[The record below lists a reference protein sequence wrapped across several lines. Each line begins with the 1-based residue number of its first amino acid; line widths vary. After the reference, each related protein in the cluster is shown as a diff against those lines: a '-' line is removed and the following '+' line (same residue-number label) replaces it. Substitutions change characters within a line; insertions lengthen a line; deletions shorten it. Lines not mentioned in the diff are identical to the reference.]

1 MENMIHDGDENDDY
15 ITISVGDMHAWI
27 LEAMIALS
35 DGLTWHPVNNPE
47 DEKPLVMAAP
57 AECADA
63 AVYGVLMKLSEE
75 LGIDVDKADT
85 ADNVV
90 EFSD

>member
-15 ITISVGDMHAWI
+15 ITVSVGDMHAWI

-35 DGLTWHPVNNPE
+35 DGLSWHPADNPE
-47 DEKPLVMAAP
+47 DEKPLVMASP
-57 AECADA
+57 SECADA
-63 AVYGVLMKLSEE
+63 AVYGVLIKLSEE
-75 LGIDVDKADT
+75 LGIDTDKMAD
-85 ADNVV
+85 ADGRV